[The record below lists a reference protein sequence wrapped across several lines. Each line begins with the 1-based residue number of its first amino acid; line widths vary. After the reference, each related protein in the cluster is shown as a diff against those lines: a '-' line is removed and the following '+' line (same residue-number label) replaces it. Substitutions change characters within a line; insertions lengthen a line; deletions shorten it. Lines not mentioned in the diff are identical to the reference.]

1 MGSMFT
7 TKNGD
12 AGTTRL
18 ISGEIVS
25 KAHPAVVCT
34 GTLDTVRARL
44 AEGRLLLLASDAPD
58 KEYHAE
64 FLFWLLH
71 VCFLVGTQ
79 VNDPRSLKP
88 EYRVDT
94 VGEAHLKRLEA
105 EQARIEATLNM
116 PRSFI
121 VTATTLEA
129 ARFDVIATEVRG
141 LERDLVTLAEFE
153 PAFEAVA
160 LLAFVNRLSDYLVVL
175 ARALD
180 RGVHQPVDYAR
191 VSV

>member
-1 MGSMFT
+1 MASMFT

-18 ISGEIVS
+18 ISGDVVS
-25 KAHPAVVCT
+25 KTHPAVICT
-34 GTLDTVRARL
+34 GVLDGVRAQL
-44 AEGRLLLLASDAPD
+44 AEGRLMVLASDAPGA
-58 KEYHAE
+58 EEHGE

-71 VCFLVGTQ
+71 VCFLIGTQ
-79 VNDPRSLKP
+79 VNDPEGKKP

-94 VGEAHLKRLEA
+94 VGDAHLLRLEK

-116 PRSFI
+116 PRAFI

-129 ARFDVIATEVRG
+129 ARFDVIATQVRA
-141 LERDLVTLAEFE
+141 LERELVALAEAE
-153 PAFEAVA
+153 PEFEAA
-160 LLAFVNRLSDYLVVL
+160 GLLRFVNRLSDYLVVL

-180 RGVHQPVDYAR
+180 RGVHQSVDYSR
-191 VSV
+191 VTA